1 MRLSRRNTSRTEVP
15 MIAEKTTKNA
25 NFIRILTI
33 LRNLRDGGSIT
44 EQEYTRAK
52 KYYQKLTGAD
62 IVLAG

>member
-1 MRLSRRNTSRTEVP
+1 MTSSRRNTSRTEVP

-44 EQEYTRAK
+44 DQEYIRAK

>member
-1 MRLSRRNTSRTEVP
+1 

-33 LRNLRDGGSIT
+33 LRNLRNGGSIT
-44 EQEYTRAK
+44 EQEYSRAK

-62 IVLAG
+62 IVLSV